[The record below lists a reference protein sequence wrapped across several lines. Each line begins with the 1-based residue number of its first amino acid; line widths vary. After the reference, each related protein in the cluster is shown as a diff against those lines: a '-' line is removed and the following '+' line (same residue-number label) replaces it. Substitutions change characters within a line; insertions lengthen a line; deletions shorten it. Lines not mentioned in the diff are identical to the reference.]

1 MHLFINKNKLSDEI
15 KLSLKKNAALFIH
28 PYNKIYKEVK
38 KFTKSDVI
46 LVHPDRMN
54 YALYNNI
61 GKEVITE
68 ISSSNK
74 LDAFPAE
81 QGKFICPSFE
91 PISSFGEHVTIVRCI
106 LLMEN
111 SFMIVTV

>member
-1 MHLFINKNKLSDEI
+1 MHLFINKNKLSDKI
-15 KLSLKKNAALFIH
+15 KSSLKKNAALFIH

-38 KFTKSDVI
+38 KFTNSDVV
-46 LVHPDRMN
+46 LVDQARMN

-61 GKEVITE
+61 DKEVIRE

-81 QGKFICPSFE
+81 QGRFIRPSF
-91 PISSFGEHVTIVRCI
+91 
-106 LLMEN
+106 
-111 SFMIVTV
+111 

>member
-1 MHLFINKNKLSDEI
+1 MDEVHLFINKNKLSDKI
-15 KLSLKKNAALFIH
+15 KSSLKKNAALFIH

-38 KFTKSDVI
+38 KFTNSDVV
-46 LVHPDRMN
+46 LVDQARMN

-61 GKEVITE
+61 DKEVIRE

-81 QGKFICPSFE
+81 QGRFIRPSF
-91 PISSFGEHVTIVRCI
+91 
-106 LLMEN
+106 
-111 SFMIVTV
+111 